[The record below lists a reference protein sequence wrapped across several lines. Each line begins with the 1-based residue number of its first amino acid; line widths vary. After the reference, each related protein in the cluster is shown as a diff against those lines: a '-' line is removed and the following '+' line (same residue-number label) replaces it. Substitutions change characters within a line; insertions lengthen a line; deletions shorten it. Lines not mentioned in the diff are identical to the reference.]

1 MKPEEIQE
9 TLMEH
14 RFRLESYDRLF
25 QQHNQELVALK
36 ESMTQL
42 KDELGKVTN
51 RLIIAL
57 IVVTALGENA
67 MPILLKLTG
76 G

>member
-1 MKPEEIQE
+1 MKPEDIQE
-9 TLMEH
+9 KLMEH
-14 RFRLESYDRLF
+14 SFRLESYDRLF
-25 QQHNQELVALK
+25 QQHNQELIALK

-67 MPILLKLTG
+67 MPLLLKLTG